1 MHQVITGNSLAF
13 KITNGRSF
21 LNISLFFPLWN
32 PTAPFLKNLLL
43 FPSLWNFTPNAS
55 FNLCVFTSIWSTWNF
70 KCKNL
75 TQRLHHLHNA
85 LQHFFLPVNSSVIL
99 CYNPRI
105 FPWIR
110 ITSTVYL
117 ILPMLP
123 KTLYP
128 HKYLVPLMHFN
139 DWKQEGEGV
148 RVVTITAHR
157 LKSFSRNSHVNWRW
171 QWENKPSHLF

>member
-1 MHQVITGNSLAF
+1 MHQVIAGNSLAF

-55 FNLCVFTSIWSTWNF
+55 FKLCVFTSIWSTGNF

-75 TQRLHHLHNA
+75 TQRLHHLHNT
-85 LQHFFLPVNSSVIL
+85 LPHFFLPVNSSVIL
-99 CYNPRI
+99 CYNPHI

-110 ITSTVYL
+110 ITSMGYL

-128 HKYLVPLMHFN
+128 PKSTVPLMHSN
-139 DWKQEGEGV
+139 DWKQEGEGALV
-148 RVVTITAHR
+148 ITITTPR
-157 LKSFSRNSHVNWRW
+157 LKSFSGSSLGNWRL
-171 QWENKPSHLF
+171 QLENKPSHLL